1 MAVKPNVQPNWQESF
16 FYEEGLD
23 ARALITKTDK
33 KGIITFASPAY
44 RAMTKY
50 SKSELIGNPHSI
62 VRHPFMPE
70 QAFKEMW
77 DTILQAQAMER
88 ACYESKKRW

>member
-1 MAVKPNVQPNWQESF
+1 MYSQIGKNLF
-16 FYEEGLD
+16 FHEEGLD

-33 KGIITFASPAY
+33 KGITTFASPAY

-62 VRHPFMPE
+62 V
-70 QAFKEMW
+70 
-77 DTILQAQAMER
+77 DILLCR
-88 ACYESKKRW
+88 SRLLRKCGILFYKPSRGKGLL